1 MTLDF
6 DLRVR
11 NASLGEYLGI
21 VSNPIGM
28 LTKPNKGVMNGLQY
42 HPQSTYHRRPS
53 VSMAPCLANVT
64 TRSNT
69 NKQHHTTQA
78 NNTLSTHSS
87 KHVCDPR
94 HVSNVCK
101 QCCFYNQGLWL
112 CELFAFSG
120 GALLLVYQYSEQVFI
135 PPTRLTRSVFYT
147 LQLDLVMNDGRAS
160 IEHCFETCCSFF
172 TPAFERA

>member
-1 MTLDF
+1 MTLNF
-6 DLRVR
+6 VLRVR

-42 HPQSTYHRRPS
+42 HPQSTYHRRLS
-53 VSMAPCLANVT
+53 VSMAPFLANVT

-101 QCCFYNQGLWL
+101 QCCF
-112 CELFAFSG
+112 
-120 GALLLVYQYSEQVFI
+120 
-135 PPTRLTRSVFYT
+135 LTKSCGYVNSSRFQAV
-147 LQLDLVMNDGRAS
+147 
-160 IEHCFETCCSFF
+160 HCCSCINTVSRFSF
-172 TPAFERA
+172 HPPVSHGLCSIRCNLILL